1 MFAKFGKTREE
12 LGIFAADRAQVYFKG
27 RSYDVGIDDL
37 DLLMKKGTD
46 LLIIE
51 KEGVAEVLAPFAET
65 YGIALLNTRGFLTD
79 YAKRLSELTESNIAI
94 LTDFDYSGLL
104 IAKKVPNIPRIGID
118 VETLSHFGLNPEEWK
133 RVTMMIILENTLML

>member
-1 MFAKFGKTREE
+1 M
-12 LGIFAADRAQVYFKG
+12 YFKG

-94 LTDFDYSGLL
+94 LTDLDAFRIVDSEEGSQYS
-104 IAKKVPNIPRIGID
+104 KDRNR
-118 VETLSHFGLNPEEWK
+118 F
-133 RVTMMIILENTLML
+133 